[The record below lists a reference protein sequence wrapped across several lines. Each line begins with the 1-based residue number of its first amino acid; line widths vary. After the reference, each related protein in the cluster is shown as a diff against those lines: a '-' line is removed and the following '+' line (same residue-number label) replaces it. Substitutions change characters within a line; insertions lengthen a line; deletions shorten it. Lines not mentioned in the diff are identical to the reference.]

1 MSIMHIYHGSS
12 VVVEKP
18 VFGQGKDYN
27 DYGRGFYCTEN
38 IELAKEWACRTE
50 NDGYVNSYVLKT
62 DDLTIVRLQEPDYN
76 ILNWMA
82 VLLKNRKFNINTPVM
97 AAGKA
102 WLLDHYLL
110 DLGQVDM
117 IIGYRAD
124 DSYFS
129 FARAFLSNGITM
141 QQLEQAMHLG
151 KLGEQVVLMSEDAFR
166 ALQFTGV
173 QRVDGSIYHSLREDR
188 DRRARQQFREE
199 LMAGA
204 FDGIY
209 LSDLI
214 RGGVIDGHFS

>member
-38 IELAKEWACRTE
+38 IELAKEWACSTDK
-50 NDGYVNSYVLKT
+50 DGYVNKYRLNT
-62 DDLTIVRLQEPDYN
+62 ENLRIVRLQEPEYN

-102 WLLDHYLL
+102 WLLDHYLP
-110 DLGQVDM
+110 DLGQADM

-188 DRRARQQFREE
+188 DRRARHQFREE